1 MRAVVRSVWLHIC
14 HGQFGT
20 QLPAGCMLWSS
31 CLFFGV
37 VSEMG
42 EVKIRDDGRP
52 LSKSSSSD
60 PQSEALRFSDDS
72 GVGCDAGWCL

>member
-1 MRAVVRSVWLHIC
+1 
-14 HGQFGT
+14 
-20 QLPAGCMLWSS
+20 MLWSS